1 MKRRPL
7 QYIDFRRSPVGA
19 GFLLSG
25 HWSNYLGIV
34 IAGRRVSDVHPR
46 AKDAASSRV
55 LLRDQ

>member
-19 GFLLSG
+19 VFLLSG

-34 IAGRRVSDVHPR
+34 IAGRRVNETFTE
-46 AKDAASSRV
+46 SSFIACPTS
-55 LLRDQ
+55 